1 MYRVIY
7 LCMYTDLNFS
17 TPKHTLCGLLAQRV
31 FRATYL
37 GLEIT
42 YVIYNPIHKYLG
54 VHVQWIFEV
63 YAICACFIYYY
74 DQYSFTNWGSI
85 TELHVYIVYKDIA
98 YRKNNK
104 SSFY

>member
-1 MYRVIY
+1 MSYI
-7 LCMYTDLNFS
+7 
-17 TPKHTLCGLLAQRV
+17 TLFINIWV
-31 FRATYL
+31 
-37 GLEIT
+37 
-42 YVIYNPIHKYLG
+42 

-104 SSFY
+104 SSFSLDLIYKE